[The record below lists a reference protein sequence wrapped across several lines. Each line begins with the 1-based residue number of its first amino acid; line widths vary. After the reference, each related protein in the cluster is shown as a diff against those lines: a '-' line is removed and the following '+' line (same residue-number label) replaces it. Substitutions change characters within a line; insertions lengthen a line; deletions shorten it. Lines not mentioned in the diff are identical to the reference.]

1 MSSKVEIRAAQ
12 PRDIPALVE
21 LLRVLFSQEVE
32 FKPDGTKQEAA
43 LLMILND
50 SAHGAILVAENSEQ
64 ILGMVSLLPLVSTA
78 LGTRVAIL
86 EDMVVAPSA
95 RGIGVG
101 AKLLGSAI
109 AYAKSEGYA
118 RLTLLTDQD
127 NLVAQQFYEN
137 AGFIKSTMVPMRL
150 TIKL

>member
-12 PRDIPALVE
+12 PRDIPALVQ
-21 LLRVLFSQEVE
+21 LLQVLFSQEVE

-43 LLMILND
+43 LLMILSD
-50 SAHGAILVAENSEQ
+50 SAHGTILVAENSEQ

-109 AYAKSEGYA
+109 VYAKSEGYA

-127 NLVAQQFYEN
+127 NLTAQQFYEN

>member
-1 MSSKVEIRAAQ
+1 M
-12 PRDIPALVE
+12 E
-21 LLRVLFSQEVE
+21 LLQVLFSQEIE

-43 LLMILND
+43 LSMILSD
-50 SAHGAILVAENSEQ
+50 RAHGTILVAENSEE

-95 RGIGVG
+95 RGSGIGG
-101 AKLLGSAI
+101 KLLEAAI
-109 AYAKSEGYA
+109 VCAKSEGYA

-127 NLVAQQFYEN
+127 NLTAQQFYEN